1 LERAK
6 REKFKFACKL
16 VVRGAY
22 MLQER
27 KRAID
32 LKYSDSIHNTIADTH
47 ANYDSMVE
55 LLLDHNSIA
64 SFMVASHNE
73 EC

>member
-1 LERAK
+1 
-6 REKFKFACKL
+6 
-16 VVRGAY
+16 

-32 LKYSDSIHNTIADTH
+32 LKYSDPIHDTIADTH
-47 ANYDSMVE
+47 VNYDNMVE

-73 EC
+73 ESVHRTTELVHARAIP